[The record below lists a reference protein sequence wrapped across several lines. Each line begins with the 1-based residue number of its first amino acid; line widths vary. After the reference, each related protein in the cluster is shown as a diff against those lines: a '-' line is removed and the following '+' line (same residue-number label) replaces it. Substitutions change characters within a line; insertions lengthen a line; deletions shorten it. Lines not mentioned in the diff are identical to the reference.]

1 MKDIERPFGAFNSE
15 LQRFTYT
22 IPEGYTAEIKDG
34 KVIVKKEKDKNERE
48 KLKGVMSTEQ
58 DMIRHYN
65 QAKTNTKTTSI
76 YRYEEPIILSRTIQL
91 DFEKLYN
98 YIQLKNPDFDKYD
111 IVNYFGDNITFCLK
125 NCCCINITS
134 NDVEDIIWNDFGDWV
149 EKFK

>member
-1 MKDIERPFGAFNSE
+1 
-15 LQRFTYT
+15 
-22 IPEGYTAEIKDG
+22 
-34 KVIVKKEKDKNERE
+34 
-48 KLKGVMSTEQ
+48 MSTEE

-65 QAKTNTKTTSI
+65 QVKTNTKTTSI

-134 NDVEDIIWNDFGDWV
+134 NDVEDNIWKDFGDWV